1 MFLKNKI
8 LLIISL
14 FSFTFLFN
22 SCVQEESSSFGVV
35 VSVFSD
41 SGFTKPLEGICV
53 TIRNGSDKIMAFSIT
68 DESGILNSEN
78 RTGLYFVQSPGRS
91 SEENRENECV
101 VEDLSVIYEQMKSSS
116 VHTEYYLFVNDP
128 DSKFYN
134 DKYEHVK
141 VFLNELNEEHTKN
154 VHLPARTLR

>member
-1 MFLKNKI
+1 MFVKNKI

-22 SCVQEESSSFGVV
+22 SCVQEESPSFGVE

-41 SGFTKPLEGICV
+41 SEFTYLLEGIYV

-91 SEENRENECV
+91 SEENRKNECV
-101 VEDLSVIYEQMKSSS
+101 VEDLSVIYDQMKSSS
-116 VHTEYYLFVNDP
+116 DSTEYYLFVNDP

-134 DKYEHVK
+134 NQYEHVK
-141 VFLNELNEEHTKN
+141 VFLNQLNEEHTKN
-154 VHLPARTLR
+154 VCLKSQ

>member
-1 MFLKNKI
+1 MFMKNKI

-22 SCVQEESSSFGVV
+22 SCVQEESPSFGVEV
-35 VSVFSD
+35 GVFSD
-41 SGFTKPLEGICV
+41 SEFTDPLEGIYV
-53 TIRNGSDKIMAFSIT
+53 TIRNDSDKIMAFSIT

-78 RTGLYFVQSPGRS
+78 RTGLYFVQSSGRS

-116 VHTEYYLFVNDP
+116 DSTEYYLFVNDP

-134 DKYEHVK
+134 NQYKHVI
-141 VFLNELNEEHTKN
+141 VFLNQLNEEHTKN
-154 VHLPARTLR
+154 VCLKSK

>member
-1 MFLKNKI
+1 MFVKNKI

-22 SCVQEESSSFGVV
+22 SCVQEESPSFGVEV
-35 VSVFSD
+35 GVFSD
-41 SGFTKPLEGICV
+41 SEFTDPLEGICV
-53 TIRNGSDKIMAFSIT
+53 TIRRNGSNKIMAFSIT

-91 SEENRENECV
+91 SEENIENECV

-116 VHTEYYLFVNDP
+116 VPTEYYLFVNDP

-134 DKYEHVK
+134 NQYKHVK

-154 VHLPARTLR
+154 VCLKRQ

>member
-1 MFLKNKI
+1 MFVKNKI

-22 SCVQEESSSFGVV
+22 SCVQEESPSFGVEV
-35 VSVFSD
+35 GVFSD
-41 SGFTKPLEGICV
+41 SEFTDPLEGICV
-53 TIRNGSDKIMAFSIT
+53 TIRRNGSDKIMAFSIT

-91 SEENRENECV
+91 SEENRKNECV

-116 VHTEYYLFVNDP
+116 VSREYYLFVNDP
-128 DSKFYN
+128 NSKFYN
-134 DKYEHVK
+134 NQYKHVI
-141 VFLNELNEEHTKN
+141 VFLNQLNEEHTKN
-154 VHLPARTLR
+154 VCLKNQ